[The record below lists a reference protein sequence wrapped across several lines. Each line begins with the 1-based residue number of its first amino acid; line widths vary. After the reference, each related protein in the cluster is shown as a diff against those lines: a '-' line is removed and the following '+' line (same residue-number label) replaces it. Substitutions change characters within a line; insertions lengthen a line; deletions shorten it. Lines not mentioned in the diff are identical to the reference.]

1 MYDGVFGVALGVD
14 EVQMEVLMYMTL
26 ANGKTAA
33 LYRSTW

>member
-14 EVQMEVLMYMTL
+14 EVQVFMYLTI
-26 ANGKTAA
+26 AYGKTAA